1 MWWGMTNEC
10 YESDFEN
17 RIFKS
22 IIFLNA
28 SMLHAT
34 HVMYY
39 AYMWLSASTKTSIAL
54 MFSSL
59 LNTFSMFPPEISSLL
74 LCGPVCLFHRK
85 GKWFYCGPISCRLDT
100 YKCINIRFPC
110 GNVKVNFL
118 FGGSFKWCV
127 TVEVLNIFIID
138 LIFVF
143 NNCLIIIIV

>member
-85 GKWFYCGPISCRLDT
+85 GRWFYCGPISCRLDT

-110 GNVKVNFL
+110 GNAKVNFL
-118 FGGSFKWCV
+118 LGCSFKWCV